1 MSMTESE
8 IQAHS
13 ESVRRMYD
21 TTHEALEVYGPTPI
35 PGNAAYAELIAS
47 TVCHGVITR
56 GLPTG
61 IGDLAQFIASA
72 LGHQITGE
80 AWNDGTLTLTFR
92 PYDVPEQS

>member
-1 MSMTESE
+1 
-8 IQAHS
+8 
-13 ESVRRMYD
+13 MYD